1 MREVEASLARISRRA
16 SIDDHVPRPEPD
28 RRQSDAAE
36 AARRAAA
43 AAASVASGMATDR
56 LRRGHRSAPG
66 SGYGS
71 GSSTSRDPPRAS
83 TLVRSVSDA
92 TNVASRRRAIDDD
105 DPTSTT
111 AAAAAPPLS
120 SAYFSKRSLFG
131 EGIDIDES
139 SPETS
144 AGDSVGVASHGVSSG
159 KVGAAA
165 GGGGSGASNEDE
177 EVTSG
182 AADAS
187 DAAAASYR
195 GVSEWMDTVVA
206 QAKAVRAATG
216 ANGRSAGSLAAA
228 ANVAGAEVDLDAL
241 KSPTADA
248 SRGSGSDG
256 GPGRT
261 PPRRRSSSISSSS
274 APLAPATPATASPLV
289 PHHALKTDEEDDE
302 DIELFTVEELTER
315 IRDQRAALRAISAKN
330 ALLREELA
338 ASNAAREEAKAAL
351 ARATS
356 REEAAE
362 AELRRSAE
370 RCAEIEAGRRSARAA
385 LAEMASQN
393 ARLVSAFSAKKEEA
407 RDLRGEVD
415 RAKRREESAENAT
428 EAKLRDAREEARRLR
443 ETVSRRDA
451 DLTRADA
458 AVADAKAAARASA
471 REAEKLRDTL
481 AAAERR
487 GAKGD
492 AETEAAETR
501 AKEETLAARVA
512 QKELEVERAH
522 FAAERARWETE
533 RKRWAAELAAVRE
546 AAKGGAAAAAAARKS
561 AAAANEGEGHA
572 RERPAPRDGAGVG
585 GGAYRP
591 STANANANAP
601 FRDPYRA
608 PRGESRSQPS
618 SPTRSS
624 RANSKATSPLRKAAS
639 FAARNEAAR
648 GHGHGHGARSNPSSP
663 SRSSSARRRGSG
675 SKSPGPGA
683 TPRQRAEHHKVK
695 GNNEFHA
702 KRYEAA
708 LAQYSAGLAETFDDD
723 GFRAILH
730 ANRAAALQAM
740 RQYVDAVMDCCAS
753 NLLDGTYLRALQRR
767 ADAYLSMGD
776 WPNAVKDLEALAPH
790 MGSEC
795 ASKLEE
801 ARRKVRKG
809 SSVDHYAVLG
819 VSQSASQAEVKQ
831 AYRQLALKHHP
842 DKAPK
847 AELRETAEGLFKAVA
862 QAYAVLS
869 DASQRARYDST
880 VMMARFRRS
889 GGR

>member
-1 MREVEASLARISRRA
+1 M
-16 SIDDHVPRPEPD
+16 
-28 RRQSDAAE
+28 
-36 AARRAAA
+36 
-43 AAASVASGMATDR
+43 
-56 LRRGHRSAPG
+56 
-66 SGYGS
+66 
-71 GSSTSRDPPRAS
+71 
-83 TLVRSVSDA
+83 
-92 TNVASRRRAIDDD
+92 
-105 DPTSTT
+105 
-111 AAAAAPPLS
+111 
-120 SAYFSKRSLFG
+120 FG

-144 AGDSVGVASHGVSSG
+144 AGESVGVSSHGVSSG
-159 KVGAAA
+159 KVSVSDAAK
-165 GGGGSGASNEDE
+165 SGADEDE

-182 AADAS
+182 AADARS
-187 DAAAASYR
+187 AAAAASYR

-216 ANGRSAGSLAAA
+216 VNGRSAGSLAAA
-228 ANVAGAEVDLDAL
+228 ASVAGAEANLDAL
-241 KSPTADA
+241 KSPTSDLGA

-261 PPRRRSSSISSSS
+261 PPRRRSSSLSSSS
-274 APLAPATPATASPLV
+274 APLAPATPATASPSLFD
-289 PHHALKTDEEDDE
+289 HALKTDEEDDE
-302 DIELFTVEELTER
+302 DIELFTVEELVER
-315 IRDQRAALRAISAKN
+315 IRDQRAALRAISAKY
-330 ALLREELA
+330 ASLREELA
-338 ASNAAREEAKAAL
+338 VSNVAREEANAAL

-415 RAKRREESAENAT
+415 RAKRQEESESLAVA
-428 EAKLRDAREEARRLR
+428 AKLRDAREEARQLR

-471 REAEKLRDTL
+471 REAEKLRETL

-522 FAAERARWETE
+522 FVAERARWMGE

-561 AAAANEGEGHA
+561 AENAAANEGE
-572 RERPAPRDGAGVG
+572 RERPAPRDSAGVS
-585 GGAYRP
+585 GGAYRS
-591 STANANANAP
+591 STSNANVDANAP

-608 PRGESRSQPS
+608 PRGESRSQPT

-624 RANSKATSPLRKAAS
+624 RSNSKAMSPLRKAAS

-648 GHGHGHGARSNPSSP
+648 GHGHGARSNPSSP
-663 SRSSSARRRGSG
+663 SRSSSSRRRGSG

-708 LAQYSAGLAETFDDD
+708 LAQYSAGLAEKFDDD

-730 ANRAAALQAM
+730 ANRAAALQAT

-776 WPNAVKDLEALAPH
+776 WPNAVKDLETLAPH

-819 VSQSASQAEVKQ
+819 VSQSASQAKVKQ

-847 AELRETAEGLFKAVA
+847 AELRDAAEGLFKAVA

-869 DASQRARYDST
+869 DATQRARYDSA
-880 VMMARFRRS
+880 VMMSRFKRS

>member
-1 MREVEASLARISRRA
+1 MREVEASLARIKRR
-16 SIDDHVPRPEPD
+16 SSVDDQITRPEPD
-28 RRQSDAAE
+28 GRERRRSDAAD

-43 AAASVASGMATDR
+43 AAASVASGIATDR
-56 LRRGHRSAPG
+56 RRRDARTARG
-66 SGYGS
+66 SGS
-71 GSSTSRDPPRAS
+71 GSSTSSDPPRAS
-83 TLVRSVSDA
+83 TLVRSISA
-92 TNVASRRRAIDDD
+92 
-105 DPTSTT
+105 PTTT
-111 AAAAAPPLS
+111 APPPS
-120 SAYFSKRSLFG
+120 SARFSKRSLFG

-144 AGDSVGVASHGVSSG
+144 AGESVGVSSHGVSSG
-159 KVGAAA
+159 KVSVSDAAKRGAD
-165 GGGGSGASNEDE
+165 EDEE

-182 AADAS
+182 AADAPDS
-187 DAAAASYR
+187 AAAAASYR

-216 ANGRSAGSLAAA
+216 VSGRSAGSLAAA
-228 ANVAGAEVDLDAL
+228 ASVAGAEANLDAL
-241 KSPTADA
+241 TSPTSDLGA

-261 PPRRRSSSISSSS
+261 PPRRRSSSLSSSS
-274 APLAPATPATASPLV
+274 APLAPATLATASPLL
-289 PHHALKTDEEDDE
+289 PDHALKTDEEDDE
-302 DIELFTVEELTER
+302 DIELFTVEELVER
-315 IRDQRAALRAISAKN
+315 IRDQRAALRAISAKH
-330 ALLREELA
+330 ASLREELA
-338 ASNAAREEAKAAL
+338 VSNVAREEANAAL

-370 RCAEIEAGRRSARAA
+370 RRAEVEAGRRSARAA

-415 RAKRREESAENAT
+415 RAKRQEESESLAVA
-428 EAKLRDAREEARRLR
+428 AKLRDAREEARQLR

-471 REAEKLRDTL
+471 REAEKLRETL

-522 FAAERARWETE
+522 FVAERARWMGE

-561 AAAANEGEGHA
+561 AENAAANEGE

-585 GGAYRP
+585 GGAYRS
-591 STANANANAP
+591 STSNANTDANAP

-608 PRGESRSQPS
+608 PRGESRSQPT

-624 RANSKATSPLRKAAS
+624 RSNSKAMSPLRKAAS
-639 FAARNEAAR
+639 FAAKNEAAR
-648 GHGHGHGARSNPSSP
+648 GHGHGARSNPSSP
-663 SRSSSARRRGSG
+663 SRSSSSRRRGSG

-708 LAQYSAGLAETFDDD
+708 LAQYSAGLAEKFDDD

-776 WPNAVKDLEALAPH
+776 WPNAVKDLETLAPH

-819 VSQSASQAEVKQ
+819 VSQSASQAKVKQ

-847 AELRETAEGLFKAVA
+847 AELRDAAEGLFKAVA

-869 DASQRARYDST
+869 DATQRARYDSA
-880 VMMARFRRS
+880 VMMSRFKRS